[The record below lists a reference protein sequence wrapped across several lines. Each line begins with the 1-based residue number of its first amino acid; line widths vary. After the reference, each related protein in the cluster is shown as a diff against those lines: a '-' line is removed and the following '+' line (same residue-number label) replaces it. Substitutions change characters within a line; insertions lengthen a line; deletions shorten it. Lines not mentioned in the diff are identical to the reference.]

1 MTTSE
6 TNSGTGD
13 GTSGPD
19 PNLPVGG
26 AAPDEHAG
34 TATLHEGEHLAGG
47 GVTVPDRVGTTWDR
61 VRHAIDSYAGV
72 GGVLVLLCVY
82 LSLTQDTFLT
92 WDNWLNIL
100 EANAV
105 VLVVAVGLTFVLL
118 NGGIDLSL
126 GGIMAL
132 SGVILSER
140 IVAGWSPLLSIVAVI
155 ALATVCGALNGVL
168 IGKVGLSFLVV
179 TLGTGQAFRG
189 IAQVRT
195 GGQTQSLFEIDLIR
209 RINEGEVL
217 GIPWLVWISLVVFG
231 VGVVVL
237 RYTGFGRMV
246 YACGGNREAARLAGI
261 NVTAVA
267 VTVFVVAG
275 FLAGLASVMD
285 SSRLLGASPNAATGI
300 ELTAAAAVLLGGT
313 SFMGG
318 RGTLLGTLLGVLFL
332 GVLSNGITLAG
343 VSPFWYGI
351 VSGIVLISA
360 ILLDRIRNGR
370 AMP

>member
-1 MTTSE
+1 MTTPTADIE
-6 TNSGTGD
+6 A
-13 GTSGPD
+13 GPA
-19 PNLPVGG
+19 LPVHGS
-26 AAPDEHAG
+26 AMTPEADDH
-34 TATLHEGEHLAGG
+34 
-47 GVTVPDRVGTTWDR
+47 GVIITSRVGSSTWVR
-61 VRHAIDSYAGV
+61 VRHALDTYAGV

-82 LSLTQDTFLT
+82 LSFTQDIFFT
-92 WDNWLNIL
+92 WNNWLTIL

-126 GGIMAL
+126 GGIIAL
-132 SGVILSER
+132 SGVILSEM
-140 IVAGWSPLLSIVAVI
+140 ILNGWSTWLAILAVI
-155 ALATVCGALNGVL
+155 ALATLCGFLNGVL

-195 GGQTQSLFEIDLIR
+195 GGQTQSLFEVSLIR

-217 GIPWLVWISLVVFG
+217 GIPWLVWMSLAVLG
-231 VGVVVL
+231 IGILVL

-261 NVTAVA
+261 NVIAVS
-267 VTVFVVAG
+267 VSVFVIAG
-275 FLAGLASVMD
+275 FLAGMASVMD
-285 SSRLLGASPNAATGI
+285 SSRLLGASPTAATGI

-343 VSPFWYGI
+343 ISPFWHGI
-351 VSGIVLISA
+351 VSGIVLITA
-360 ILLDRIRNGR
+360 VLLDRIRNGK

>member
-1 MTTSE
+1 MTTTDSQ
-6 TNSGTGD
+6 TAVALAD
-13 GTSGPD
+13 GIGP
-19 PNLPVGG
+19 
-26 AAPDEHAG
+26 
-34 TATLHEGEHLAGG
+34 G
-47 GVTVPDRVGTTWDR
+47 GVPVPTRVGSNWDR
-61 VRHAIDSYAGV
+61 IRHALDTYAGV
-72 GGVLVLLCVY
+72 GGVLVLLCAY
-82 LSLTQDTFLT
+82 LSFTQDIFFT
-92 WDNWLNIL
+92 WDNWLTIL

-132 SGVILSER
+132 NGVIMSEL
-140 IVAGWSPLLSIVAVI
+140 IVNGWSTWVAILAVI
-155 ALATVCGALNGVL
+155 ALATLCGVLNGLL

-195 GGQTQSLFEIDLIR
+195 GGQTQSLFEVSLIR

-217 GIPWLVWISLVVFG
+217 GIPWLVWISLAVLG
-231 VGVVVL
+231 IGIVVL

-267 VTVFVVAG
+267 ISVFVIAG
-275 FLAGLASVMD
+275 ALAGLASVMD
-285 SSRLLGASPNAATGI
+285 SSRLLGASPTAATGI

-343 VSPFWYGI
+343 ISPFWYGI
-351 VSGIVLISA
+351 VSGAVLIA
-360 ILLDRIRNGR
+360 AVLLDRLRNGK

>member
-1 MTTSE
+1 MTTSDIDAE
-6 TNSGTGD
+6 TDRRIGGV
-13 GTSGPD
+13 PD
-19 PNLPVGG
+19 DDVVG
-26 AAPDEHAG
+26 
-34 TATLHEGEHLAGG
+34 AGG
-47 GVTVPDRVGTTWDR
+47 VPIPSRAGSARDR
-61 VRHAIDSYAGV
+61 VRHALDTYAGV

-82 LSLTQDTFLT
+82 LTFTQDVFFT
-92 WDNWLNIL
+92 WNNWLTIL

-132 SGVILSER
+132 SGVIMSEL
-140 IVAGWSPLLSIVAVI
+140 IVNGWSTWLAILAVI
-155 ALATVCGALNGVL
+155 GLATLCGLLNGVL

-195 GGQTQSLFEIDLIR
+195 GGQTQSLFEVSLIR
-209 RINEGEVL
+209 DINEGELL
-217 GIPWLVWISLVVFG
+217 GIPWLVWISLVVLG
-231 VGVVVL
+231 SGILVL

-267 VTVFVVAG
+267 ISVFVIAG
-275 FLAGLASVMD
+275 FLAGMASVMD
-285 SSRLLGASPNAATGI
+285 SSRLLGASPTAATGI

-343 VSPFWYGI
+343 ISPFWYGI
-351 VSGIVLISA
+351 VSGVVLISA
-360 ILLDRIRNGR
+360 VLLDRIRNGK

>member
-1 MTTSE
+1 MTTTDSQ
-6 TNSGTGD
+6 TVAALAD
-13 GTSGPD
+13 GIGP
-19 PNLPVGG
+19 
-26 AAPDEHAG
+26 
-34 TATLHEGEHLAGG
+34 G
-47 GVTVPDRVGTTWDR
+47 GVEVPTRVGSNWDR
-61 VRHAIDSYAGV
+61 VRHALDTYAGV

-82 LSLTQDTFLT
+82 LSFTQDIFFT
-92 WDNWLNIL
+92 WNNWLTIL

-132 SGVILSER
+132 NGVIMSEL
-140 IVAGWSPLLSIVAVI
+140 IVNGWSTWVAILAVI
-155 ALATVCGALNGVL
+155 ALATLCGFLNGIL

-195 GGQTQSLFEIDLIR
+195 GGQTQSLFEVSLIR

-217 GIPWLVWISLVVFG
+217 GIPWLVWISLAMLG
-231 VGVVVL
+231 IGIVVL

-267 VTVFVVAG
+267 ITVFVIAG
-275 FLAGLASVMD
+275 ALAGLASVMD
-285 SSRLLGASPNAATGI
+285 SSRLLGASPTAATGI

-343 VSPFWYGI
+343 ISPFWYGI
-351 VSGIVLISA
+351 VSGVVLIA
-360 ILLDRIRNGR
+360 AVLLDRLRNGK